1 MTSYNENP
9 MTANKKVAKPA
20 IFFLLTLMLLTFGS
34 SLVFP
39 SALAQNRAT
48 YIEAEDESQVK
59 RTGFWDLKTGSTLH
73 GEKSLEAPH
82 PGVWLLLN
90 FTGTSLKIGYQ
101 TGPNAGMF
109 GVILNSQTITPVD
122 SYSST
127 PGQKE
132 YVAATNLPPGK
143 HLVVI
148 TVVTGPINID
158 YFLVEGATAALL
170 PTNSGLSALTEPGSI
185 FTPLLLHR

>member
-1 MTSYNENP
+1 MNNYKANTMT
-9 MTANKKVAKPA
+9 NKKKLA
-20 IFFLLTLMLLTFGS
+20 ILFLFTLMLLTFGS

-39 SALAQNRAT
+39 SALAQRAT
-48 YIEAEDESQVK
+48 YIEAEDQSQVK
-59 RTGFWDLKTGSTLH
+59 RTGFWDLKTGPTLH

-101 TGPNAGMF
+101 TGPNGGMF
-109 GVILNSQTITPVD
+109 GVILDSQTITPVD

-127 PGQKE
+127 VGQKE
-132 YVAATNLPPGK
+132 FVAATNLPPGK

-170 PTNSGLSALTEPGSI
+170 PSSDTASTLAS
-185 FTPLLLHR
+185 TPLLLPR